1 MTRRRTPRTSVIRL
15 TTGRTARTLLRPYGH
30 REPVLALD
38 FGAVCV
44 LVTTQGPITADDLTF
59 AHQLA
64 HEAARYA
71 RSVERSLLTLNGGR
85 EPAPQG
91 RAAA

>member
-1 MTRRRTPRTSVIRL
+1 M
-15 TTGRTARTLLRPYGH
+15 
-30 REPVLALD
+30 LALD
-38 FGAVCV
+38 FGAACV

-59 AHQLA
+59 ARQLA

-85 EPAPQG
+85 EAAPQG